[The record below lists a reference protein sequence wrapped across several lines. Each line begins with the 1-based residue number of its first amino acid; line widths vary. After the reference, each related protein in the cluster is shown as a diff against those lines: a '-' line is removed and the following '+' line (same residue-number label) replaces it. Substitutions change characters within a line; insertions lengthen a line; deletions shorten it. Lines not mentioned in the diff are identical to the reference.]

1 MVGRD
6 RADDFCPGDR
16 ARAALF
22 NAAANG
28 FQHHLAGMQHRAL
41 VAVIEG
47 QRTKG
52 PLHHHL
58 AEAHGAGLQR
68 NISDTVNRH
77 ARRHL
82 KPEAGITWD
91 WQKALGDGAHV
102 GRQLRLQ
109 GINKDVGA
117 QLNRAHI
124 TALTGNPMPFA
135 VGGHRDAAGA
145 IGLGVNPRAGDGH
158 RGSTFALG
166 QAQVPGGSIGS

>member
-1 MVGRD
+1 MVGSD
-6 RADDFCPGDR
+6 CPDDLRPGDG

-41 VAVIEG
+41 VTVIEG

-58 AEAHGAGLQR
+58 AKPDCAGLEG
-68 NISDTVNRH
+68 NVGDPVNRH
-77 ARRHL
+77 ARRHFQ
-82 KPEAGITWD
+82 PETGITWD

-102 GRQLRLQ
+102 GRQLGLQ
-109 GINKDVGA
+109 GINKDMGA
-117 QLNRAHI
+117 ELNGAHI
-124 TALTGNPMPFA
+124 TAVSGNPMPFA

-145 IGLGVNPRAGDGH
+145 IGLGVHPRTGNRH

-166 QAQVPGGSIGS
+166 QAQIPGGSIGS